1 MNGFG
6 AGATMGEEAMG
17 TTLEKWRAVT
27 QDPRVIGFF
36 KGTFERAGVRIGET
50 GESFTVV
57 HRGDRVDFEPTLNES
72 TTDFTVDLQQYQ
84 ADRFAEAAGT
94 GVLDP
99 IAQYRAVR
107 AIFTPATE
115 ATLRNPMLTN
125 GILRRLA
132 RIEQLIHV
140 RLKSPV
146 PDKEADFT
154 HTLAHVRGQWL
165 VIPGLHGRASRTFDL
180 SIEDAV
186 LYQRHV
192 LKALRQNT
200 WIGWLRFGSWYLR
213 WRPMVSH
220 R

>member
-1 MNGFG
+1 M
-6 AGATMGEEAMG
+6 A
-17 TTLEKWRAVT
+17 TTLEKWHAVT

-36 KGTFERAGVRIGET
+36 KGTFERAGVRISDT
-50 GESFTVV
+50 GEAFTVV
-57 HRGDRVDFEPTLNES
+57 HRGDRVDFEPTLNEK
-72 TTDFTVDLQQYQ
+72 TADFTVEIQQYQ

-94 GVLDP
+94 GVLDA

-107 AIFTPATE
+107 ALFTPATE
-115 ATLRNPMLTN
+115 ATLRNPMLAN

-132 RIEQLIHV
+132 RIEELIHV

-146 PDKEADFT
+146 PDREADVT
-154 HTLAHVRGQWL
+154 HTLVHVRGQWL
-165 VIPGLHGRASRTFDL
+165 VIPGLHGRAARTFDL

-192 LKALRQNT
+192 LTALRQNT
-200 WIGWLRFGSWYLR
+200 WIGWLQFGSWYVR
-213 WRPMVSH
+213 WRPTVSH